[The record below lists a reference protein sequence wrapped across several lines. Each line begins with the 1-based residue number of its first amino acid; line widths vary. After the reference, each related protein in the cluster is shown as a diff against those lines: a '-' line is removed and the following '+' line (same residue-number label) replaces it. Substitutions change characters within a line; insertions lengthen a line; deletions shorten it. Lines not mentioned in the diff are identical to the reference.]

1 MIYII
6 PHLKKIIMPSFSEKD
21 EFKISDSDVKGG
33 KFEFPTLYKKDKMNR
48 VTYSKIS
55 INDNQILV
63 SRGIV
68 GMKETSYPP
77 TEAKA
82 KNIGKKNA
90 TTPQEQAFIEA
101 KSKWDAKV
109 NKQGFTIEK
118 SGEGCGDSGGAIL
131 PMLANKLTPKFDRYP
146 CQVSPKIDGCRCVAA
161 LSDNN
166 VRLFS
171 RTKKEFNFMDTVRN
185 HLKSLLDE
193 VNLSSVDGELYSHT
207 LPFTTITSIIRQK
220 NKKSQYDHLMEYWIF
235 DIPDGSGVTYNDR
248 INTLKVAEKKY
259 NKSFPRKAD
268 RVLRFVYS
276 KTARSMNDIKKLHD
290 SYVGE
295 GYEGVMVRDSD
306 SKYEFFRSK
315 HLLKYKE
322 FSDKEFKVV
331 GATEGKGIDR
341 GAIIFLCE
349 NEDGVTFSVRPRG
362 TVGKRRWQFINKH
375 LYIGKMLTVRYQD
388 TGLGSGDMLPR
399 FGVGIKFN
407 EAITEAVDFRD
418 YE

>member
-1 MIYII
+1 MSSSS
-6 PHLKKIIMPSFSEKD
+6 KINQIKSSAADF
-21 EFKISDSDVKGG
+21 KGG
-33 KFEFPTLYKKDKMNR
+33 EFEFPILYKKDKMNR

-55 INDNQILV
+55 INGNKIMV
-63 SRGIV
+63 ARGIV

-82 KNIGKKNA
+82 KNIGKKNS
-90 TTPQEQAFIEA
+90 TTPIEQAFIEA
-101 KSKWDAKV
+101 KAKWYAKV
-109 NKQGFTIEK
+109 NKQGFTIDK
-118 SGEGCGDSGGAIL
+118 SGEGGGGGGGGAIL

-146 CQVSPKIDGCRCVAA
+146 CQVSPKIDGCRCVAV
-161 LSDNN
+161 LGDNN

-185 HLKSLLDE
+185 HLKSLLDD
-193 VNLSSVDGELYSHT
+193 VTLSSVDGELYSHT

-259 NKSFPRKAD
+259 NKSFPRKSD

-276 KTARSMNDIKKLHD
+276 QSARSMDDIKKLHD

-295 GYEGVMVRDSD
+295 GYEGVMVRDND

-322 FSDKEFKVV
+322 FSDNEFKVV
-331 GATEGKGIDR
+331 GATEGKGIDK
-341 GAIIFLCE
+341 GAIVFLCE

-362 TVGKRRWQFINKH
+362 TVEKRRWQFANKH
-375 LYIGKMLTVRYQD
+375 IYIGKMLTVRYQD

-407 EAITEAVDFRD
+407 EAISEAVDFRD